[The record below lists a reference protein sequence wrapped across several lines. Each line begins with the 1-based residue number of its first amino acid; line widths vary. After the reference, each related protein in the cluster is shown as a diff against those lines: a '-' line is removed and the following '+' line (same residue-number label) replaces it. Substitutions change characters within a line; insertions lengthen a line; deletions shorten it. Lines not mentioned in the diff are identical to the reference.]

1 MKTSQRQL
9 AITDIIKSAKVPLDL
24 AGRKLVTEAF
34 HFADRAHAG
43 QKRRSG
49 EPYVQHCLHT
59 ARILAQIGMDS
70 RTIAAGLLHDVPE
83 DTTVTLANVEQ
94 TFGKE
99 IAWMVDGVTKLG
111 HIRLRGSREEMFIE
125 NLRKMFLAM
134 AQDIRVVIVKLA
146 DRLHNMRTLDAVPQ
160 EKQERI
166 AKETMEVYAQI
177 ANRLGISEIKTE
189 MEDLA
194 FMYLQPKEYA
204 RVRAMYTREKEEY
217 EKYLNRAI
225 NNITKGLKKE
235 GIKLQEITG
244 RAKSLYSLYIK
255 LQRYEMD
262 VSRIYDIVAIRIIVP
277 SVADCY
283 ETLGIVHKRY
293 RPMVGRIKDYIS
305 LPKPNGYQSIH
316 TTIFGPEG
324 RIIEVQIRT
333 PQMHSEAEFGI
344 AAHWIYK
351 ERTTGGWRQYLFG
364 SGKKKT
370 PSIQDQRQTRWV
382 KQLRE
387 WQNDIGNDNDEFMRS
402 LKIDFFKNH
411 IFAFTPHGDII
422 DLPEESTPIDFAY
435 AIHSEIGDRATGA
448 KADGKMIPLDYCIHN
463 GEVIEILTTK
473 EHKTPNAKWLEFVRT
488 SNARSNI
495 RRQLKRAGAPLIAQ
509 AQQHDIRKDRVK
521 PTKKKK

>member
-1 MKTSQRQL
+1 MTTL
-9 AITDIIKSAKVPLDL
+9 ITIQDVIKSAKAPLDS

-34 HFADRAHAG
+34 VFADKAHEG

-59 ARILAQIGMDS
+59 ARILAQIGMDAG
-70 RTIAAGLLHDVPE
+70 TIAAGLLHDVPE
-83 DTTVTLANVEQ
+83 DTDVTLQEIEKK
-94 TFGKE
+94 FGKE
-99 IAWMVDGVTKLG
+99 IAWIVDGVTKLG

-125 NLRKMFLAM
+125 NLRKMFLAT

-146 DRLHNMRTLDAVPQ
+146 DRLHNMRTLNAVPA

-194 FMYLQPKEYA
+194 FMYLYPDEYKKVYDMYA
-204 RVRAMYTREKEEY
+204 REKDDY
-217 EKYLNRAI
+217 EKYINRAI
-225 NNITKGLKKE
+225 ESIAEGLKKE
-235 GIKLQEITG
+235 GIKVIEIKG
-244 RAKSLYSLYIK
+244 RAKSIYSLYVK
-255 LQRYEMD
+255 LKRYDMNI
-262 VSRIYDIVAIRIIVP
+262 SRIYDIVAIRVIVP
-277 SVADCY
+277 TVADCY

-324 RIIEVQIRT
+324 RIMEVQIRT

-351 ERTTGGWRQYLFG
+351 EATTKGWRHYLF
-364 SGKKKT
+364 GKKKT
-370 PSIQDQRQTRWV
+370 PKNIEDQRQTRWI

-387 WQNDIGNDNDEFMRS
+387 WQDDLGHDNEEFMRS

-411 IFAFTPHGDII
+411 IFAFTPKGDII
-422 DLPEESTPIDFAY
+422 DLPEESTPVDFAY
-435 AIHSEIGDRATGA
+435 AIHSEVGDRVIGA
-448 KADGKMIPLDYCIHN
+448 KANGKMVPLNYTIRN
-463 GEVIEILTTK
+463 GEVIDILTSK
-473 EHKTPNAKWLEFVRT
+473 EPKLPNAKWLEFVRT
-488 SNARSNI
+488 SNARSRI
-495 RRQLKRAGAPLIAQ
+495 RRQLKRAGEHIAPLP
-509 AQQHDIRKDRVK
+509 DITKQKARERKNARK
-521 PTKKKK
+521 QKK

>member
-1 MKTSQRQL
+1 MSHTL
-9 AITDIIKSAKVPLDL
+9 ITINDVIKSAKVPLD
-24 AGRKLVTEAF
+24 AGGRKLLHEAF
-34 HFADRAHAG
+34 AFADAAHEG

-59 ARILAQIGMDS
+59 AKILAEIGMDAK
-70 RTIAAGLLHDVPE
+70 TIAAGLLHDAPE
-83 DTTVTLANVEQ
+83 DTDVTLEEVEQ

-146 DRLHNMRTLDAVPQ
+146 DRLHNMRTLDAVPS

-189 MEDLA
+189 LEDLA
-194 FMYLQPKEYA
+194 FMYLQPEEYA
-204 RVRAMYTREKEEY
+204 LVRAMYTKEKEEY
-217 EKYLNRAI
+217 EKYIDRAI
-225 NNITKGLKKE
+225 ANIAKSLKKE
-235 GIKLQEITG
+235 GIKFREIKG
-244 RAKSLYSLYIK
+244 RAKSIYSLYVK
-255 LQRYEMD
+255 LQRYDMD
-262 VSRIYDIVAIRIIVP
+262 ISRIYDIVAIRIIVP
-277 SVADCY
+277 SIADCY
-283 ETLGIVHKRY
+283 EALGIVHKRY

-351 ERTTGGWRQYLFG
+351 EKSRSSWRNYFFRG
-364 SGKKKT
+364 THKERER
-370 PSIQDQRQTRWV
+370 IEEQRQTRWV
-382 KQLRE
+382 QQLRE
-387 WQNDIGNDNDEFMRS
+387 WQKDIASDNEEFMKG

-411 IFAFTPHGDII
+411 IFAFTPKGDII

-435 AIHSEIGDRATGA
+435 AIHSEVGDRATGA
-448 KADGKMIPLDYCIHN
+448 KVDGKMVSLDHTIRN
-463 GEVIEILTTK
+463 GQVVEILTTK
-473 EHKTPNAKWLEFVRT
+473 EHKVPNAKWLEFVRT
-488 SNARSNI
+488 SSARSHI
-495 RRQLKRAGAPLIAQ
+495 RRELKRAGEKIAPLP
-509 AQQHDIRKDRVK
+509 DITKQKARERRSARKDRK
-521 PTKKKK
+521 